1 MAGPKRPKRLK
12 RLNKRLKAGSK
23 ELWAEWRGAWGF
35 MDIQHGERE
44 AVLCKENSGDSGL
57 HSFGVRP
64 PPDPFAGGKAADS
77 RQSDPPAVLR
87 IRPNAPWCWLDSG
100 ELWRY
105 RDLLWSLAF
114 RDLRLRYRQ
123 TALGVL
129 WVVFQPLAGAG
140 IFTLVFG
147 WVAGMKSPK
156 GSYFLFSMAG
166 LLTWNAFQ
174 STLTKS
180 SMALLGNASLVSKV
194 YFPRLL
200 LPVSTVLSTLVDLA
214 IGTSAFLV
222 LSLCMATP
230 PGWSACLSLPFWLGL
245 TLASGLGLGLL
256 AASCMTRFRDVQ
268 HVLPMALPFLMY
280 VSPVAY
286 SMAAVP
292 PEWSHYF
299 RWSPVAWMLEGTRAA
314 LTGGGTVPTGW
325 IAYSAAVSLLLLA
338 TGVFSFRRMERSFAD
353 VV

>member
-1 MAGPKRPKRLK
+1 M
-12 RLNKRLKAGSK
+12 N
-23 ELWAEWRGAWGF
+23 
-35 MDIQHGERE
+35 ERHE
-44 AVLCKENSGDSGL
+44 DGDAVLCAGEQEFDAPEVGQPRGADGRVAVKLDLN
-57 HSFGVRP
+57 P
-64 PPDPFAGGKAADS
+64 PS
-77 RQSDPPAVLR
+77 LLR
-87 IRPNAPWCWLDSG
+87 IRPNTRWCWVEWA

-147 WVAGMKSPK
+147 WVAGMRAPR
-156 GSYFLFSMAG
+156 GSYFMFSMAG

-200 LPVSTVLSTLVDLA
+200 LPFSTVLSTLVDLS
-214 IGTSAFLV
+214 IGIGAFLV
-222 LSLCMATP
+222 LSVWLSAPLDWGALC
-230 PGWSACLSLPFWLGL
+230 LLPLWVGL
-245 TLASGLGLGLL
+245 TLACAVGLGLL

-268 HVLPMALPFLMY
+268 HVLPMLLPFLMY

-286 SMAAVP
+286 GMASVP
-292 PEWSHYF
+292 EGWGHYF
-299 RWSPVAWMLEGTRAA
+299 KWSPVGWMLEGTRAA
-314 LTGGGTVPTGW
+314 LTGGDSVPAGW
-325 IAYSAAVSLLLLA
+325 LAYTFGASVFLLA
-338 TGVFSFRRMERSFAD
+338 AGVVSFRRMERSFAD

>member
-1 MAGPKRPKRLK
+1 MWHG
-12 RLNKRLKAGSK
+12 GI
-23 ELWAEWRGAWGF
+23 RGRF
-35 MDIQHGERE
+35 MDKQHGEVDL
-44 AVLCKENSGDSGL
+44 VLCAEKSGGNRQ
-57 HSFGVRP
+57 HSCGVRA
-64 PPDPFAGGKAADS
+64 DLSRSAGRTAGRTAGEMSCAA
-77 RQSDPPAVLR
+77 QPAVLR
-87 IRPNAPWCWLDSG
+87 IRPDARWYWLDCG

-174 STLTKS
+174 STLNKS
-180 SMALLGNASLVSKV
+180 SMALIGNASLVSKV

-200 LPVSTVLSTLVDLA
+200 LPFSTVLSTLVDLC
-214 IGTSAFLV
+214 IGTCAFLV
-222 LSLCMATP
+222 LSVCLAAP
-230 PGWSACLSLPFWLGL
+230 PDWSALFNLLFWIGL

-256 AASCMTRFRDVQ
+256 AASCMTRFRDLQ
-268 HVLPMALPFLMY
+268 HVLPMVLPFLMY

-286 SMAAVP
+286 GMASVP
-292 PEWSHYF
+292 TGWGHYF
-299 RWSPVAWMLEGTRAA
+299 KWSPVAWMLEGTRAA
-314 LTGGGTVPTGW
+314 LTGGDPVPLDW
-325 IAYSAAVSLLLLA
+325 LAYTAAVSVLLLA
-338 TGVFSFRRMERSFAD
+338 AGVFSFRRMERSFAD

>member
-1 MAGPKRPKRLK
+1 M
-12 RLNKRLKAGSK
+12 NKQ
-23 ELWAEWRGAWGF
+23 F
-35 MDIQHGERE
+35 GE
-44 AVLCKENSGDSGL
+44 ADLVLCEEKLHGTAERSCGSRFIAGRSSGGID
-57 HSFGVRP
+57 
-64 PPDPFAGGKAADS
+64 ADA
-77 RQSDPPAVLR
+77 RDSDPPTVLR
-87 IRPNAPWCWLDSG
+87 IRPNARWCWLDYG

-147 WVAGMKSPK
+147 WVAGMKAPK

-180 SMALLGNASLVSKV
+180 SMALIANASLVSKV

-200 LPVSTVLSTLVDLA
+200 LPFSTVLSTLVDLA
-214 IGTSAFLV
+214 IGTCAFLV
-222 LSLCMATP
+222 LSLCTAAP
-230 PGWSACLSLPFWLGL
+230 PPWSAVLSLPLWIGL

-268 HVLPMALPFLMY
+268 HVLPLVLPFLMY

-286 SMAAVP
+286 GMASVP
-292 PEWSHYF
+292 AGWEHYF
-299 RWSPVAWMLEGTRAA
+299 KWSPVAWMLEGTRGA
-314 LTGGGTVPTGW
+314 LTGGGTVPTEW
-325 IAYSAAVSLLLLA
+325 IAYSAAVSAILLA
-338 TGVFSFRRMERSFAD
+338 AGVFSFRRMERSFAD

>member
-1 MAGPKRPKRLK
+1 M
-12 RLNKRLKAGSK
+12 NK
-23 ELWAEWRGAWGF
+23 
-35 MDIQHGERE
+35 QHGKGEL
-44 AVLCKENSGDSGL
+44 VLCEEKSERYTEHSCGARAIPSRSSGWTD
-57 HSFGVRP
+57 
-64 PPDPFAGGKAADS
+64 AGRRD
-77 RQSDPPAVLR
+77 SDPPAVLR
-87 IRPNAPWCWLDSG
+87 IRPNARWSWLDCG

-147 WVAGMKSPK
+147 WVAGMRAPK

-180 SMALLGNASLVSKV
+180 SMALIGNASLVSKV

-200 LPVSTVLSTLVDLA
+200 LPFSTVLSTLVDLS
-214 IGTSAFLV
+214 IGVCAFFI
-222 LSLCMATP
+222 LSLCLAAP
-230 PGWSACLSLPFWLGL
+230 PDWSALFSLPFWIGL

-268 HVLPMALPFLMY
+268 HVLPMVLPFLMY

-286 SMAAVP
+286 AIASVP
-292 PEWSHYF
+292 TGWGHYF
-299 RWSPVAWMLEGTRAA
+299 KWSPVAWMLEGTRAA
-314 LTGGGTVPTGW
+314 LTGGGAVPSGW
-325 IAYSAAVSLLLLA
+325 IAYTAAVSALLLVA
-338 TGVFSFRRMERSFAD
+338 GVFSFRRMERSFAD